1 MFCNFVIICHLLV
14 NTVSTFIS
22 VVSTS
27 PAVIRFFN
35 ELERKHTQCLSLLVQ
50 VIPFS
55 PCPDPY
61 EYRRKRS
68 TMTEAET
75 IAEDLWKVI
84 LLESL
89 GNARLD
95 QSYEHI
101 VSHVNNTNS
110 QWVKRAG
117 VHALRDYHHDHV
129 SVLTNRLTAQRYRVI
144 LLT

>member
-1 MFCNFVIICHLLV
+1 MS
-14 NTVSTFIS
+14 TVSTFIS

-75 IAEDLWKVI
+75 VAEDLWKVI

>member
-1 MFCNFVIICHLLV
+1 
-14 NTVSTFIS
+14 
-22 VVSTS
+22 
-27 PAVIRFFN
+27 
-35 ELERKHTQCLSLLVQ
+35 
-50 VIPFS
+50 
-55 PCPDPY
+55 
-61 EYRRKRS
+61 
-68 TMTEAET
+68 MTEAET
-75 IAEDLWKVI
+75 IAEDLWKVV

-129 SVLTNRLTAQRYRVI
+129 SALTNRSFARI
-144 LLT
+144 A

>member
-1 MFCNFVIICHLLV
+1 
-14 NTVSTFIS
+14 
-22 VVSTS
+22 
-27 PAVIRFFN
+27 
-35 ELERKHTQCLSLLVQ
+35 
-50 VIPFS
+50 
-55 PCPDPY
+55 
-61 EYRRKRS
+61 
-68 TMTEAET
+68 MTEEET
-75 IAEDLWKVI
+75 IAEDLWKVV

-129 SVLTNRLTAQRYRVI
+129 SVATNQDLDICRPIYHVTVVTNRT
-144 LLT
+144 